1 MAVITKL
8 ERQKH
13 NKERISVFVDGE
25 YAFSLSE
32 DTLFEYG
39 VETGKDINGFPLK
52 EMTEEDEY
60 RSALKKGYTLLS
72 GSAKSEKQ
80 LKEKLLQKGFDRSA
94 VEKAVSRIK
103 ENGYLDD
110 LAYCEDFMRNT
121 LLGRR
126 GIEYKLISRGI
137 NRETVSR
144 VLEETDDGF
153 FMENAN
159 RLLEKNKKKFEK
171 LTGYAKKN
179 KMYTV
184 LLQNGYESDIIS
196 CVIGGGDY
204 GEWDE

>member
-32 DTLFEYG
+32 DTVFEYG
-39 VETGKDINGFPLK
+39 VETGKDINAFPLK

-80 LKEKLLQKGFDRSA
+80 LKDKLLQKGFDRLT
-94 VEKAVSRIK
+94 VEKAVDRIK

-110 LAYCEDFMRNT
+110 LGYCEDFLRNT

-137 NRETVSR
+137 SRETVNS
-144 VLEETDDGF
+144 VLGEVDDDF
-153 FMENAN
+153 FIENAG

-171 LTGYAKKN
+171 LTGYARKN
-179 KMYTV
+179 KIYTV
-184 LLQNGYESDIIS
+184 LRQNGYESDIIS
-196 CVIGGGDY
+196 NFTDDSDY